1 MGITILVNN
10 SQVKK
15 RLFVSFGQAMP
26 MTDGG
31 CKQTQC
37 TLADRVFVGDGDYWV
52 AGTDVKSAPT
62 GALLDGAAVAGHAVI
77 IERLDV
83 VALREVP
90 DGKQY
95 RRITGAFR
103 RDLGGKAAQFLG
115 RGIMKRPEIGSS
127 IETDDSSNGVSEFRG
142 NGWPGERSVI
152 GVTQDFA
159 VGGDIEGVEADR
171 EGPLHGFRRAR
182 DVEGGGGKLSVEQ
195 VKRS

>member
-1 MGITILVNN
+1 MIPRGLRALKGVLRAVAKERGAGDKAVQESIRYQIMGITILVNN

-142 NGWPGERSVI
+142 TAGRVSG
-152 GVTQDFA
+152 A
-159 VGGDIEGVEADR
+159 
-171 EGPLHGFRRAR
+171 
-182 DVEGGGGKLSVEQ
+182 
-195 VKRS
+195 